1 MKIIK
6 ESQVRDGL
14 TQVTYKN
21 GLVLSIGSSD
31 THYSAKRFGIPL
43 TVEVAIFHEDGGGFI
58 PLSEYDDVAQIDIA
72 QFEHLTEKMERLAD
86 IGADEAAKELW
97 HWAEY

>member
-6 ESQVRDGL
+6 ESRVRDGL

-31 THYSAKRFGIPL
+31 THCSAKRFGIPL
-43 TVEVAIFHEDGGGFI
+43 TVEVAIFHEDGPYT
-58 PLSEYDDVAQIDIA
+58 PLTEYDDVAQIDIA
-72 QFEHLTEKMERLAD
+72 KFEHLTEKMERLAD

>member
-6 ESQVRDGL
+6 ESRVRDGL

-43 TVEVAIFHEDGGGFI
+43 TVEVAIFHEDGPYI
-58 PLSEYDDVAQIDIA
+58 PLTEYDDVAQIDIA